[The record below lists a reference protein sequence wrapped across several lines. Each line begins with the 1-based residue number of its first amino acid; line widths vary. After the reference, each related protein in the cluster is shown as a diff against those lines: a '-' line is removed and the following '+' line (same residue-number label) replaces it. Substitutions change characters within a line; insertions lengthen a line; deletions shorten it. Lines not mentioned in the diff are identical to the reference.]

1 MQDYN
6 QSMSTS
12 QASPAIS
19 LRRAL
24 PDDAP
29 ECARICFDAF
39 YKINADHNF
48 PPEMPE
54 RSMPEGLLTMM
65 FSHPGFYAVVA
76 ERGGR
81 IVGSNCLDERSTIFG
96 VGPITIDPAVQNSGI
111 GRQLMQAVLDRTA
124 ERGAPGVR
132 LLQSAFHNRS
142 LSLYTKLGFD
152 TREPISVM
160 TGPPLRLAIEGCQV
174 RAAQPSDTPA
184 CDSLCLRVHGHTRS
198 GELTDAVKQGT
209 ASVVARDGRITGYTT
224 GLNYFGHSV
233 AESNR
238 DLEALIGAAA
248 SLIGPGFLVPTR
260 NASLF
265 RWCLEHGFRV
275 VQPNTLMS
283 MGLYNE
289 PSGAW
294 IPSILY

>member
-1 MQDYN
+1 M
-6 QSMSTS
+6 TKT
-12 QASPAIS
+12 SPAITI
-19 LRRAL
+19 RRAR
-24 PDDAP
+24 PDDAR

-39 YKINADHNF
+39 YKVNSDHNF

-54 RSMPEGLLTMM
+54 RSIPEGLLGMM
-65 FSHPGFYAVVA
+65 FSHPGFYTVVA
-76 ERGGR
+76 ESGGR

-96 VGPITIDPAVQNSGI
+96 VGPITIDPAEQNSGI

-132 LLQSAFHNRS
+132 LLQSAFNNRS

-152 TREPISVM
+152 PREPISVM
-160 TGPPLRLAIEGCQV
+160 TGPPLRLAVEGCKV
-174 RAAQPSDTPA
+174 RAAQPSDIPA
-184 CDSLCLRVHGHTRS
+184 CDRLCLRVHGHTRS
-198 GELTDAVKQGT
+198 GELADAVKQG
-209 ASVVARDGRITGYTT
+209 AAFVVERDGRITGYTT

-238 DLEALIGAAA
+238 DLQALIGAAEN
-248 SLIGPGFLVPTR
+248 LVGPGFLVPTR

-265 RWCLEHGFRV
+265 RWCLEHDLRV

-283 MGLYNE
+283 IGLYNE

>member
-1 MQDYN
+1 MTRN
-6 QSMSTS
+6 N
-12 QASPAIS
+12 PAITI
-19 LRRAL
+19 RRAR
-24 PDDAP
+24 PDDAQ
-29 ECARICFDAF
+29 ECGRICFDAF
-39 YKINADHNF
+39 YKVNADHNF

-54 RSMPEGLLTMM
+54 RSMPEGLLGMM

-76 ERGGR
+76 ESAGR

-96 VGPITIDPAVQNSGI
+96 VGPITIDPVVQNSGI
-111 GRQLMQAVLDRTA
+111 GRQLMQAVLDRAA

-152 TREPISVM
+152 PREPISVM
-160 TGPPLRLAIEGCQV
+160 TGAPLRLAVEGCKV
-174 RAAQPSDTPA
+174 RAAQPSDISA
-184 CDSLCLRVHGHTRS
+184 CDRLCLRVHGHTRS
-198 GELTDAVKQGT
+198 DELADAIKQGQ
-209 ASVVARDGRITGYTT
+209 AFVVERDGGVTGYTT
-224 GLNYFGHSV
+224 GFNYFGHSV

-238 DLEALIGAAA
+238 DLQALIGAAK
-248 SLIGPGFLVPTR
+248 SLGGPGFLVPTR

-265 RWCLEHGFRV
+265 RWCLEHDLRV

>member
-1 MQDYN
+1 M
-6 QSMSTS
+6 TKT
-12 QASPAIS
+12 SPAITI
-19 LRRAL
+19 RRAR
-24 PDDAP
+24 PDDAQ
-29 ECARICFDAF
+29 ECGRICFDAF

-54 RSMPEGLLTMM
+54 RSMPEGLLGMM
-65 FSHPGFYAVVA
+65 FSHPGFYTVVA
-76 ERGGR
+76 ESGGR

-111 GRQLMQAVLDRTA
+111 GRQLMQTVLDRA
-124 ERGAPGVR
+124 VERGAPGVR

-152 TREPISVM
+152 PREPISVM
-160 TGPPLRLAIEGCQV
+160 TGAPLHLSVEGCKV
-174 RAAQPSDTPA
+174 RAAQPSDISG
-184 CDSLCLRVHGHTRS
+184 CDRLCLRVHGHTRS
-198 GELTDAVKQGT
+198 GELADAVKQGQ
-209 ASVVARDGRITGYTT
+209 AFVVERDGRITGYTT
-224 GLNYFGHSV
+224 GFNYFGHSV

-238 DLEALIGAAA
+238 DLQALIGAAE
-248 SLIGPGFLVPTR
+248 SLGGPGFLVPTR

-265 RWCLEHGFRV
+265 RWCLEHGLRV

>member
-1 MQDYN
+1 
-6 QSMSTS
+6 MSTTQTRS
-12 QASPAIS
+12 AVTI
-19 LRRAL
+19 RRAR
-24 PDDAP
+24 PEDAC

-39 YKINADHNF
+39 YKINTDHNF

-54 RSMPEGLLTMM
+54 RSMPEGLLGMM

-76 ERGGR
+76 ESGGR
-81 IVGSNCLDERSTIFG
+81 IVGSNCLDERSSIFG
-96 VGPITIDPAVQNSGI
+96 VGPISIDPTVQNSGI

-132 LLQSAFHNRS
+132 LLQSAFHSRS

-152 TREPISVM
+152 LREPISVM
-160 TGPPLRLAIEGCQV
+160 TGPPLRLAVEGCKV
-174 RAAQPSDTPA
+174 RAAQSSDIPA
-184 CDSLCLRVHGHTRS
+184 CDRLCLSVHGHTRS
-198 GELTDAVKQGT
+198 GEVSDAVKQGQT
-209 ASVVARDGRITGYTT
+209 FVVERDGRITGYTT

-238 DLEALIGAAA
+238 DLQALIGAAE
-248 SLIGPGFLVPTR
+248 SLGGPGFLVPTR

-265 RWCLEHGFRV
+265 RWCLEHGVRV